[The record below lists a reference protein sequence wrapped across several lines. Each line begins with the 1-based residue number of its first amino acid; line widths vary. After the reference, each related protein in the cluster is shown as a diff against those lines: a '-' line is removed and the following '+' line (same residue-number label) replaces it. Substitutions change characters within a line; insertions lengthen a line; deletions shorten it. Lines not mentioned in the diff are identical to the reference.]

1 MAAITV
7 RRNVLLLP
15 IKPLL
20 SLQGLYHQ
28 FVEAGDPKRRPPTED
43 DYLIFKQGEID
54 VSKWKKMD
62 ARSLGITPTMVPAS
76 PYTVMHILRNRGFEA
91 YLVGGCVRDL
101 LLNRPPK
108 DFDVITTANL
118 DQISEQFHRCQVV
131 GLRFPVCRVFIKGSV
146 VEVSSFDTLAKDAE
160 GKEKFLES
168 QMPKGCDNLDLMRW
182 KNSMHRDFT
191 INSLF
196 LDPFLQKIYDYNDG
210 MKDLSELK
218 LRTLVPAQLSFTEDS
233 ARILRGL
240 RIAAR
245 LGLSLSKEIKSAI
258 FKHLTSVSR
267 LSQSRVTMEL
277 NYMLSFGAA
286 ESSFSLLHKY
296 HLLEVLLPFQ
306 AAYIF
311 QQSTRCAQSSVMLIK
326 LLSHLDKLVTC
337 DRPCGSRLWIGLL
350 GFHLALATNPQHPF
364 VILTFASVL
373 YHQNWED
380 GLKFARRNGQSQTL
394 VSFNPETLEPYKF
407 LSDDEIAEKVNE
419 LVMLVLYAI
428 DVLVGIESPHKTM
441 EKFPDFPY
449 SGLVFI
455 PQNQGHNTKLLFDV
469 IAHKVETYN
478 KGRASFDINYDL
490 LKRGDLVETRFA
502 LGKIILNTMGCGVDL
517 EFDLDRDSDLNEV
530 SSCLKGEY
538 IVNEKEDRKQPPLPS
553 KLDSQLASDPVGKPV
568 ATLNSIMQQKPE
580 RIGIS
585 FDPKNADYKANKPA
599 INRSMEKLICMLES
613 QNLEERRAGNAEV
626 EVDRSVVEDDETGVG
641 SLLLSVQTNCKRA
654 IEEAGDSP
662 AEIRKLNQFLVNFV
676 GEQKQRKKTE
686 YLETSTL
693 TSSSIGT
700 PQIESEQ
707 SKVTTRSKK
716 VTRVVKSSIN
726 GEKRKQR
733 VCSYCKE
740 AGHYKT
746 RCPKRKMDEAA
757 SLGDIEST

>member
-28 FVEAGDPKRRPPTED
+28 FVEFGDAKHRPPTED

-168 QMPKGCDNLDLMRW
+168 QTPKGCDNLDLMRW

-311 QQSTRCAQSSVMLIK
+311 QQATRCAESSMMLMK
-326 LLSHLDKLVTC
+326 LLSNLDKLVTC

-380 GLKFARRNGQSQTL
+380 GLKFARRSGQSQTL
-394 VSFNPETLEPYKF
+394 VSFNPETLEPNKF

-419 LVMLVLYAI
+419 LVMLVVYAI

-449 SGLVFI
+449 SGL
-455 PQNQGHNTKLLFDV
+455 
-469 IAHKVETYN
+469 
-478 KGRASFDINYDL
+478 
-490 LKRGDLVETRFA
+490 
-502 LGKIILNTMGCGVDL
+502 
-517 EFDLDRDSDLNEV
+517 
-530 SSCLKGEY
+530 
-538 IVNEKEDRKQPPLPS
+538 
-553 KLDSQLASDPVGKPV
+553 
-568 ATLNSIMQQKPE
+568 
-580 RIGIS
+580 
-585 FDPKNADYKANKPA
+585 DYKTNKPA
-599 INRSMEKLICMLES
+599 INRSMQNLICMLES
-613 QNLEERRAGNAEV
+613 QNLEERRAGNPEV

-641 SLLLSVQTNCKRA
+641 SLLLSVQTNCKSA
-654 IEEAGDSP
+654 IEEARDSP

-700 PQIESEQ
+700 SQIEGEQ

-716 VTRVVKSSIN
+716 VTRGVKSSIN

-757 SLGDIEST
+757 CQGDIEST